1 MCRLRSAFDLAARGF
16 GSRSYDSSRPLCE
29 LGDSR
34 AAFDLVFGFADVF
47 EREPRLAPRGDAR
60 LRFRFL
66 LCERAVCSLLA
77 AWARRREASASQL
90 EIDAE
95 SAGFVF
101 LAWNAL
107 QECMHPISSGGRVEK
122 MTT

>member
-16 GSRSYDSSRPLCE
+16 GSRSYDSSRRLCE

-66 LCERAVCSLLA
+66 LCERAAPVLTPCCLGS
-77 AWARRREASASQL
+77 
-90 EIDAE
+90 
-95 SAGFVF
+95 
-101 LAWNAL
+101 
-107 QECMHPISSGGRVEK
+107 
-122 MTT
+122 TT